1 MKVSDLSSTL
11 TAFLF
16 FFVCLLHF
24 GCRGGVF
31 VFLYIRLC
39 VTGFVFLFVTLF
51 VCLLFARRSG
61 WHCLNRPRYRSP
73 TAFLAGTAPKV
84 KTKLFYFVLNPEKL
98 TIIFFFSSLLC
109 VLQPW
114 IFWAV
119 LCKVAK
125 EALHATMMRGHFIW
139 SFHQHHHHHIND
151 LAV

>member
-11 TAFLF
+11 TAFQF
-16 FFVCLLHF
+16 FLACLLHF

-39 VTGFVFLFVTLF
+39 VTGFVF
-51 VCLLFARRSG
+51 CLLPCLFASFLPAGVGDIAWIGPDTDHPPHFWPERRQ
-61 WHCLNRPRYRSP
+61 
-73 TAFLAGTAPKV
+73 KV

-139 SFHQHHHHHIND
+139 SFHQHLHHHIND